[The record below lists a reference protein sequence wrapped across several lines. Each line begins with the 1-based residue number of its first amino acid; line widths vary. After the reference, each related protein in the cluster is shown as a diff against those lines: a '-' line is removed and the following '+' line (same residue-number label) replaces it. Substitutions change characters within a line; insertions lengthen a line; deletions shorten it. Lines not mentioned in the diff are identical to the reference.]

1 MGGRDP
7 LRPDE
12 FETVVDGRGVG
23 PAVSDSNVP
32 PSRSSSSDQMTVE
45 IPPASRRTDSGQ
57 MMTVEIGPDSPTLIT
72 PAPRQTPAPIN
83 LNFDGQSLLMPGA
96 VLGQRYEILQV
107 LGRGGMGA
115 VYKAR
120 DREVDRIVALKVI
133 RPDLAGN
140 SAMLDRFKQ
149 ELVLSHQ
156 VTHKNVVRIYDLG
169 EADGVKFITMEYI
182 EGSDLRSIILEK
194 KSFSPAEAVEI
205 MLQVCRALEA
215 VHTVGVI
222 HRDLKP
228 QNIMRDNQGRVVV
241 MDFGL
246 ARLVES
252 NGMTQTGALV
262 GTMEYMSPE
271 QALGSQ
277 LDQRSDLFTLG
288 LIFYELLT
296 GKMPF
301 AADSALASLI
311 KRTQERAIPVT
322 QHDKSIPASLA
333 NVVAKCME
341 RDPKLRYQ
349 NCTELLNDLEA
360 WQGKRAGATLGF
372 NASVGPWARTIPW
385 PTIGI
390 AAAVII
396 LAVVG
401 YLLRGKFTGSS
412 GSAGPQV
419 ALAILP
425 LRNASGDP
433 SLDWMGKS
441 LAEMLRTDVGQSE
454 SLHTVSP
461 DRLHQILTD
470 LRVSPDTELDPSS
483 IKRIAE
489 FTNADQIVWG
499 EYVKLG
505 DQIRIDAQIEN
516 LKTERVI
523 PIKAEAVNEKALIK
537 AVDQLAKS
545 VQDNLTLSSKA
556 VEQMKAAAFT
566 PSSSSVDALH
576 QYTEGLELSRQN
588 NDLEAVKRFQAAVAA
603 DPNFALAYARLAQ
616 TYLRLG
622 EGNKA
627 QEYSN
632 KASDLDSNLPAAEKY
647 MIQAATARIQNNPD
661 KALEAYDNLAK
672 LMPQDPSIWADEA
685 SIYEGKGNYD
695 KSYDLYAKVL
705 QSDPKNLDALLAIG
719 GVQIERGKPE
729 GSFDYLNQAL
739 SLAVQLNNQQGK
751 ANVLQTLGAAYRLT
765 NKPDDALQNLQ
776 QAAEIEKQ
784 IGDKGGLAFSVRQ
797 IADAYGM
804 KGKPDDA
811 AKNYEEALKLET
823 ELNDQV
829 GLGGVLLNYGNMLDS
844 QGKYD
849 KALEI
854 TKRAL
859 QIELQLGDE
868 ETQSICL
875 NNIGNLYIEQGHY
888 DEALTYFQRTL
899 DLQQKLKSPVDT
911 ARSMNNIADTYLRM
925 GQVDK
930 ALDNYL
936 HALEVSRSAGDKS
949 LIAMT
954 SDGMARL
961 FALQGRNGA
970 ALGAQQDALKNEQ
983 DLQQQSADLAQIQA
997 NYGSI
1002 LALVGRFE
1010 DSQKNLDAAL
1020 ALAKSL
1026 HNDVLVEKLLNQQ
1039 GERSFYQGDL
1049 AAARTA
1055 LDQAMQLASKQK
1067 DRGEILRVKLNQA
1080 RTDLAQGKAAVA
1092 SKSTKDVVTGADGLG
1107 LNALSLQAS
1116 LVMGQALAESKNYA
1130 QARPVLE
1137 TVARRAQSDGLRSL
1151 LPQAHYWLAVTL
1163 KASGATAEADAHM
1176 QLAKKALQ
1184 DMRAESRSDDI
1195 LKRSDLKPIAQ

>member
-12 FETVVDGRGVG
+12 FETVVDGTVAG

-32 PSRSSSSDQMTVE
+32 PSKPSDPDQATIALPTSSRPSNSDQM
-45 IPPASRRTDSGQ
+45 
-57 MMTVEIGPDSPTLIT
+57 MTLEIGPDSPTLISA
-72 PAPRQTPAPIN
+72 APRKTPSPVN
-83 LNFDGQSLLMPGA
+83 LNLDGQALLLPGA
-96 VLGQRYEILQV
+96 LLGQRYEILQV

-115 VYKAR
+115 VYKAK

-133 RPDLAGN
+133 RPDLVGN
-140 SAMLDRFKQ
+140 QALLERFKQ

-182 EGSDLRSIILEK
+182 EGSDLRSIILDK
-194 KSFSPAEAVEI
+194 KRFAPAEAVEI

-215 VHTVGVI
+215 VHVVGVI

-288 LIFYELLT
+288 LIFYELLS

-322 QHDKSIPASLA
+322 QHDRSIPSPLA
-333 NVVAKCME
+333 HIVAKCME

-349 NCTELLNDLEA
+349 SCSQLLNDLEA
-360 WQGKRAGATLGF
+360 WQGKRAGATLAF
-372 NASVGPWARTIPW
+372 HASVGPFARTLPW
-385 PTIGI
+385 PAIGI
-390 AAAVII
+390 GVAVIV
-396 LAVVG
+396 LAMVG
-401 YLLRGKFTGSS
+401 FLLRNKFTPSS
-412 GSAGPQV
+412 STAGPQV

-425 LRNASGDP
+425 MRNASGDA

-454 SLHTVSP
+454 NLHTVSP
-461 DRLHQILTD
+461 ERLHQILTD
-470 LRVSPDTELDPSS
+470 LRISPDTELDSS

-499 EYVKLG
+499 EYVRLG

-516 LKTERVI
+516 MKTERI
-523 PIKAEAVNEKALIK
+523 IQIKAEAVNEKALVK

-545 VQDNLTLSSKA
+545 VQSNLTLSDKA
-556 VEQMKAAAFT
+556 IEQMKAAAFT
-566 PSSSSVDALH
+566 PSSGSVDALH
-576 QYTEGLELSRQN
+576 QYSEGLELSRQN

-603 DPNFALAYARLAQ
+603 DPSFALAYARLAQ

-622 EGNKA
+622 DGNKA
-627 QEYSN
+627 KEYSD
-632 KASDLDSNLPAAEKY
+632 KATDLNLNLPSAEKY
-647 MIQAATARIQNNPD
+647 MIQAATARVQSNAD
-661 KALEAYDNLAK
+661 KALEAYDNLGK
-672 LMPQDPSIWADEA
+672 LMPQDPSIWADQA

-695 KSYDLYAKVL
+695 KSYELYAKVL
-705 QSDPKNLDALLAIG
+705 ASDPKNLDALLAIG
-719 GVQIERGKPE
+719 GVQIERGKTE
-729 GSFDYLNQAL
+729 GSFEYLNQAL

-776 QAAEIEKQ
+776 QAAAIEKQ

-797 IADAYGM
+797 IADAYVM
-804 KGKPDDA
+804 KGKFDDA

-868 ETQSICL
+868 TTQSICL
-875 NNIGNLYIEQGHY
+875 NNIGSLYVEQGHY

-899 DLQQKLKSPVDT
+899 DLQQKLNLTPDT
-911 ARSMNNIADTYLRM
+911 ARSLNNIADTYLRTGKM
-925 GQVDK
+925 DK

-936 HALEVSRSAGDKS
+936 KALEVSRTTGDKG
-949 LIAMT
+949 LIAQT
-954 SDGMARL
+954 SDGMAQL
-961 FALQGRNGA
+961 FALQGRLGA
-970 ALGAQQDALKNEQ
+970 ALGAQQDAMKNMQ
-983 DLQQQSADLAQIQA
+983 DLQQQNSDFARIQA
-997 NYGSI
+997 NYGRI
-1002 LALVGRFE
+1002 LALVGHFD

-1020 ALAKSL
+1020 ALARSL
-1026 HNDVLVEKLLNQQ
+1026 QNDVLVEKILNHQ
-1039 GERSFYQGDL
+1039 GERLLYQGDL
-1049 AAARTA
+1049 PGARTIFE
-1055 LDQAMQLASKQK
+1055 QAMQLASKQK
-1067 DRGEILRVKLNQA
+1067 DKGEILRVQLNQA
-1080 RTDLAQGKAAVA
+1080 RTDLYQGRAALA
-1092 SKSTKDVVTGADGLG
+1092 SKSAREVGSAADSLG
-1107 LNALSLQAS
+1107 LSALSIQAS
-1116 LVMGQALAESKNYA
+1116 VTLGQALAESKSYA

-1137 TVARRAQSDGLRSL
+1137 AVVRRAQDDGVKSFF
-1151 LPQAHYWLAVTL
+1151 PAAHYWLAVAL
-1163 KASGATAEADAHM
+1163 RGSGKTAEAEAHL
-1176 QLAKKALQ
+1176 QVAKKALQ
-1184 DMRAESRSDDI
+1184 DIRNESRSDDV
-1195 LKRSDLKPIAQ
+1195 LKRIDFKPIA

>member
-1 MGGRDP
+1 MAGREP
-7 LRPDE
+7 GRPDD
-12 FETVVDGRGVG
+12 FETVADGAI
-23 PAVSDSNVP
+23 PAVSDSKPSSVP
-32 PSRSSSSDQMTVE
+32 LPSSSQD
-45 IPPASRRTDSGQ
+45 Q
-57 MMTVEIGPDSPTLIT
+57 MMTIEIGPDSPTLLDAGPRSRTAPTMAFQGGESLFT
-72 PAPRQTPAPIN
+72 PGT
-83 LNFDGQSLLMPGA
+83 
-96 VLGQRYEILQV
+96 VLGQRYEIVQV

-140 SAMLDRFKQ
+140 AAMLDRFKQ

-311 KRTQERAIPVT
+311 RRTQERAIPVT

-333 NVVAKCME
+333 NIVAKCME

-349 NCTELLNDLEA
+349 SCTQLLNDLEA
-360 WQGKRAGATLGF
+360 WQGKRAAATLGF
-372 NASVGPWARTIPW
+372 EASVGPWARTLPW

-390 AAAVII
+390 VAAVVL

-401 YLLRGKFTGSS
+401 FLLRDKFRSS
-412 GSAGPQV
+412 GAGAGPQV
-419 ALAILP
+419 SLAILP
-425 LRNASGDP
+425 LRNASGDA

-454 SLHTVSP
+454 NLHTVSP
-461 DRLHQILTD
+461 ERLHQILTD
-470 LRVSPDTELDPSS
+470 LRISPDTELDASS

-489 FTNADQIVWG
+489 FTNADQVVWG

-505 DQIRIDAQIEN
+505 DQIRIDAQLEN
-516 LKTERVI
+516 LKTERTV
-523 PIKAEAVNEKALIK
+523 PIKAEAQSEKALLSS
-537 AVDQLAKS
+537 VNQLAKS
-545 VQDNLTLSSKA
+545 IQENLTLSPKA
-556 VEQMKAAAFT
+556 MEQMKAAAFT
-566 PSSSSVDALH
+566 PSSSSVDALR
-576 QYTEGLELSRQN
+576 QYSEGLELSRQN
-588 NDLEAVKRFQAAVAA
+588 NDLEAVKRFEAAVAA
-603 DPNFALAYARLAQ
+603 DSTFALAYARLAQ
-616 TYLRLG
+616 SYSRLG
-622 EGNKA
+622 YGNKA
-627 QEYSN
+627 KEYAN
-632 KASDLDSNLPAAEKY
+632 DAVDRDSNLPAAERY
-647 MIQAATARIQNNPD
+647 MIEAASARIQDNPD

-672 LMPQDPSIWADEA
+672 LMPRDPQVWSEMAA
-685 SIYEGKGNYD
+685 LYEGKGNYE
-695 KSYDLYAKVL
+695 KSFELYSKVL
-705 QSDPKNLDALLAIG
+705 ESDPKNLDALLAIG

-729 GSFDYLNQAL
+729 GAFDYLNRAL
-739 SLAVQLNNQQGK
+739 SLAVELRNQQGK
-751 ANVLQTLGAAYRLT
+751 SNALQNIGNAYRLT
-765 NKPDDALQNLQ
+765 NRPDDAIQNLQ

-784 IGDKGGLAFSVRQ
+784 IGDKGDLAYSIRL
-797 IADAYGM
+797 IADSYAM

-811 AKNYEEALKLET
+811 AKNYEESLKVET
-823 ELNDQV
+823 EIGDQV
-829 GLGGVLLNYGNMLDS
+829 GLGGVLLNYGNLLDS
-844 QGKYD
+844 QGRFD
-849 KALEI
+849 KALEV

-859 QIELQLGDE
+859 QIEVQLGDE
-868 ETQSICL
+868 ATQGICL
-875 NNIGNLYIEQGHY
+875 NNIGNLYVEEGHY

-899 DLQQKLKSPVDT
+899 DLQEKLKVPSDI
-911 ARSMNNIADTYLRM
+911 ARSLNNIGETYLNL
-925 GQVDK
+925 GKFDK

-936 HALEVSRSAGDKS
+936 RGLQVSRDAGDKD
-949 LIAMT
+949 LIAQT

-970 ALGAQQDALKNEQ
+970 AVSAQQDALKNMQ

-997 NYGSI
+997 DYGGM
-1002 LALVGRFE
+1002 LALVGRFDE
-1010 DSQKNLDAAL
+1010 AQKNLDAAL
-1020 ALAKSL
+1020 TLARSL
-1026 HNDVLVEKLLNQQ
+1026 QNEVLAGSILNLQ
-1039 GERSFYQGDL
+1039 GERLLYQGDL
-1049 AAARTA
+1049 NAARP
-1055 LDQAMQLASKQK
+1055 LFDQALKSATAANNRAQV
-1067 DRGEILRVKLNQA
+1067 LRIKLN
-1080 RTDLAQGKAAVA
+1080 LAQLDISRGNGAGSVKAL
-1092 SKSTKDVVTGADGLG
+1092 KDSVSAADSLG
-1107 LNALSLQAS
+1107 LNTAS
-1116 LVMGQALAESKNYA
+1116 LRGSLLLGVALVQAKQYPSAKTTLEGMIRKA
-1130 QARPVLE
+1130 QD
-1137 TVARRAQSDGLRSL
+1137 QGMKSL
-1151 LPQAHYWLAVTL
+1151 LPQAHYWMSVALQAGHDN
-1163 KASGATAEADAHM
+1163 AAADGHL
-1176 QLAKKALQ
+1176 QLARKALQ
-1184 DMRAESRSDDI
+1184 EMRQEAHSDDM
-1195 LKRSDLKPIAQ
+1195 LKRSDLKGIPQ

>member
-7 LRPDE
+7 YRPDD
-12 FETVVDGRGVG
+12 FETVADGIAG
-23 PAVSDSNVP
+23 PAVSDSRPSTVP
-32 PSRSSSSDQMTVE
+32 PSAPPSD
-45 IPPASRRTDSGQ
+45 A
-57 MMTVEIGPDSPTLIT
+57 MMTVEISPDSPTLLT
-72 PAPRQTPAPIN
+72 PAPRQTPGSMN
-83 LNFDGQSLLMPGA
+83 LASDGMSLLPPGA
-96 VLGQRYEILQV
+96 VLGQRYEIISV

-120 DREVDRIVALKVI
+120 DREVDRVVALKVI

-140 SAMLDRFKQ
+140 SAMLERFKQ

-182 EGSDLRSIILEK
+182 EGSDLRSIIIEK
-194 KSFSPAEAVEI
+194 KRFSPVEAVEI

-228 QNIMRDNQGRVVV
+228 QNIMRDTQGRVVV

-246 ARLVES
+246 ARLIES

-271 QALGSQ
+271 QALGGS

-311 KRTQERAIPVT
+311 KRTQERAIPVS
-322 QHDKSIPASLA
+322 QHDSSIPTSLT
-333 NVVAKCME
+333 NLVAKCME
-341 RDPKLRYQ
+341 RDPKQRYQ
-349 NCTELLNDLEA
+349 SSADLLNDLEA

-372 NASVGPWARTIPW
+372 QSSSGPWARTLPW
-385 PTIGI
+385 PAIGIGVAVVVIGI
-390 AAAVII
+390 A
-396 LAVVG
+396 G
-401 YLLRGKFTGSS
+401 YLLRGKIFGSS
-412 GSAGPQV
+412 ESSAGPQV
-419 ALAILP
+419 SLAVLP

-441 LAEMLRTDVGQSE
+441 LAEMLRTDVGQSQ

-461 DRLHQILTD
+461 ERLHQILTD
-470 LRVSPDTELDPSS
+470 LRVSPGTELDASS
-483 IKRIAE
+483 IKQIAE

-523 PIKAEAVNEKALIK
+523 PIKAEASSEKALLT

-545 VQDNLTLSSKA
+545 VQSNLTLSSKA
-556 VEQMKAAAFT
+556 IEEMKAAAFT
-566 PSSSSVDALH
+566 PTSSSVDALH
-576 QYTEGLELSRQN
+576 QYSEGLELSRQN

-603 DPNFALAYARLAQ
+603 DPNFALGYARLAQ

-622 EGNKA
+622 DGNKA

-632 KASDLDSNLPAAEKY
+632 KAADLDSNLPAAEKY
-647 MIQAATARIQNNPD
+647 MIQAATARVQNNSD

-672 LMPQDPSIWADEA
+672 LMPQDPSIWSDQAA
-685 SIYEGKGNYD
+685 IYEGKGNYD
-695 KSYDLYAKVL
+695 KSFELYSKVL

-719 GVQIERGKPE
+719 GVQIERGKTE
-729 GSFDYLNQAL
+729 GSFDYLNRAL
-739 SLAVQLNNQQGK
+739 SLAVQLGNQQGK
-751 ANVLQTLGAAYRLT
+751 ANVLQTIGAAYRLT

-784 IGDKGGLAFSVRQ
+784 LGDKGGLAFSIRQ
-797 IADAYGM
+797 IADSYAM

-811 AKNYEEALKLET
+811 AKNYEAALKLET

-844 QGKYD
+844 QGKFD

-899 DLQQKLKSPVDT
+899 DLQQKLKQPSDT
-911 ARSMNNIADTYLRM
+911 ARSMNNLGDTYLRM
-925 GQVDK
+925 GKVDK
-930 ALDNYL
+930 AMENYL
-936 HALEVSRSAGDKS
+936 HALEVSRGAADKS

-970 ALGAQQDALKNEQ
+970 ALGAQQDALKNIQ
-983 DLQQQSADLAQIQA
+983 DLQQQSGDLAQIQA
-997 NYGSI
+997 DYGTM
-1002 LALVGRFE
+1002 LALVGRFDE
-1010 DSQKNLDAAL
+1010 SQKNLDAAL
-1020 ALAKSL
+1020 ALARSL
-1026 HNDVLVEKLLNQQ
+1026 QNEVLVEKVLNLQ
-1039 GERSFYQGDL
+1039 GERLLYQGDL
-1049 AAARTA
+1049 PAARSS

-1067 DRGEILRVKLNQA
+1067 DRGEILRIKLNQA
-1080 RTDLAQGKAAVA
+1080 QTDLYQGRATAAA
-1092 SKSTKDVVTGADGLG
+1092 KSAKEVVDGAESLG
-1107 LNALSLQAS
+1107 LASLSLQGS
-1116 LVMGQALAESKNYA
+1116 LTLGHALADSKSYA
-1130 QARPVLE
+1130 QARTILESVL
-1137 TVARRAQSDGLRSL
+1137 RRAQDAGMRSL

-1163 KASGATAEADAHM
+1163 RGSGQGAEADGHL

-1184 DMRAESRSDDI
+1184 DMRSESRSDDI
-1195 LKRSDLKPIAQ
+1195 AKRIDLKPIA

>member
-1 MGGRDP
+1 
-7 LRPDE
+7 
-12 FETVVDGRGVG
+12 
-23 PAVSDSNVP
+23 
-32 PSRSSSSDQMTVE
+32 
-45 IPPASRRTDSGQ
+45 
-57 MMTVEIGPDSPTLIT
+57 MMTVEIGPDSPTLLDA
-72 PAPRQTPAPIN
+72 APRQTPPPIN
-83 LNFDGQSLLMPGA
+83 LNFDGQSLLLPGA

-120 DREVDRIVALKVI
+120 DREVDRVVALKVI
-133 RPDLAGN
+133 RPELAGN

-156 VTHKNVVRIYDLG
+156 VTHKNVIRIYDLG
-169 EADGVKFITMEYI
+169 EADGVKFITMEYV
-182 EGSDLRSIILEK
+182 EGSDLRSIIQEK
-194 KSFSPAEAVEI
+194 KTFPPAEAVEV

-215 VHTVGVI
+215 VHAVGVI

-228 QNIMRDNQGRVVV
+228 QNIMRDKQGRVLV

-246 ARLVES
+246 ARLIES

-271 QALGSQ
+271 QALGSS
-277 LDQRSDLFTLG
+277 LDHRSDLFTLG

-301 AADSALASLI
+301 HADSALASLI
-311 KRTQERAIPVT
+311 KRTQERAISVT
-322 QHDKSIPASLA
+322 QHDRNIPASLA
-333 NVVAKCME
+333 NIVARCME
-341 RDPKLRYQ
+341 RDPKQRYQ
-349 NCTELLNDLEA
+349 STTDLLRDLEA

-372 NASVGPWARTIPW
+372 EASVGPWARTVPW
-385 PTIGI
+385 PIIGI
-390 AAAVII
+390 AAAVVV
-396 LAVVG
+396 LAITG
-401 YLLRGKFTGSS
+401 YLLRGKFASS
-412 GSAGPQV
+412 NASAGPQV

-454 SLHTVSP
+454 NLHTVSSE
-461 DRLHQILTD
+461 RLHQILTD
-470 LRVSPDTELDPSS
+470 LRVSPDTELDPASV
-483 IKRIAE
+483 KRIAE

-523 PIKAEAVNEKALIK
+523 PIKAEAENEKALLK
-537 AVDQLAKS
+537 AVNQLAGS
-545 VQDNLTLSSKA
+545 VQSNLTLSSKA
-556 VEQMKAAAFT
+556 LEQMKAAAFT
-566 PSSSSVDALH
+566 PSSSSVEALH
-576 QYTEGLELSRQN
+576 QYSEGLELSRQN

-603 DPNFALAYARLAQ
+603 DSTFALAYARLAQ

-627 QEYSN
+627 QEYSI
-632 KASDLDSNLPAAEKY
+632 KASDLDTNLPAAEKY
-647 MIQAATARIQNNPD
+647 MIQAATARIQNNSD

-672 LMPQDPSIWADEA
+672 LMPQDPSIWADQA
-685 SIYEGKGNYD
+685 AIFEGKGNYD
-695 KSYDLYAKVL
+695 KSYELYAKVL
-705 QSDPKNLDALLAIG
+705 DSDPKNLDALLAIG

-729 GSFDYLNQAL
+729 GSFDYLNRAL
-739 SLAVQLNNQQGK
+739 SLAVQLGNQQGK
-751 ANVLQTLGAAYRLT
+751 ANVLQTIGAAYRLT

-784 IGDKGGLAFSVRQ
+784 IGDKGGLAFSIRQ
-797 IADAYGM
+797 IADSYGM
-804 KGKPDDA
+804 KGKPDEA

-875 NNIGNLYIEQGHY
+875 NNIGNLYVEQGHY

-899 DLQQKLKSPVDT
+899 ELQQKLKLPSDI
-911 ARSMNNIADTYLRM
+911 ARSMNNLADTYLRM
-925 GQVDK
+925 GKVDK

-936 HALEVSRSAGDKS
+936 HGLEVSRNARDKS
-949 LIAMT
+949 LIAET

-970 ALGAQQDALKNEQ
+970 ALGAQQDAMKNIQ
-983 DLQQQSADLAQIQA
+983 DLQQQSSDLAQIQA
-997 NYGSI
+997 DYGTA
-1002 LALVGRFE
+1002 LALVGRFD

-1020 ALAKSL
+1020 QLARSL
-1026 HNDVLVEKLLNQQ
+1026 HNDVLVEKVLNLQ
-1039 GERSFYQGDL
+1039 GERLLYQGDL
-1049 AAARTA
+1049 PAARSTF
-1055 LDQAMQLASKQK
+1055 DQAMQLASKQK
-1067 DRGEILRVKLNQA
+1067 DRGEILRIKLNQA
-1080 RTDLAQGKAAVA
+1080 RTDAYQGKVVVAA
-1092 SKSTKDVVTGADGLG
+1092 KSAKEVVSGADSLG
-1107 LNALSLQAS
+1107 LSSLSLQAS
-1116 LVMGQALAESKNYA
+1116 LVMGQALAQSKSYA

-1137 TVARRAQSDGLRSL
+1137 MTARRSQDEGMKSF
-1151 LPQAHYWLAVTL
+1151 LPQAHYWLAVAL
-1163 KASGATAEADAHM
+1163 RGAGANAEAEAHM
-1176 QLAKKALQ
+1176 QLARKVLE
-1184 DMRAESRSDDI
+1184 DMRLESHSDDI
-1195 LKRSDLKPIAQ
+1195 VKRFDLKPIAQEPVKKPL